1 MSISGKNDWVAGAAG
16 AGAKDA
22 TIDPL
27 GDATPNKT
35 KAFVNSILTGK
46 NENQLIQGAESTLTS
61 ILAREAAY
69 EGREIT
75 WGELLAS
82 EQTWKTD
89 VDLDAL

>member
-1 MSISGKNDWVAGAAG
+1 MAVATYAKGLSISGKHDWTAGSAG

-46 NENQLIQGAESTLTS
+46 NENQLMQGAESTLTS
-61 ILAREAAY
+61 ILGRQAAY
-69 EGREIT
+69 EGQRDYLGRIA
-75 WGELLAS
+75 GL
-82 EQTWKTD
+82 
-89 VDLDAL
+89 